1 MARPGHLLTLI
12 WLHILC
18 LTGGKQE
25 AMQPGVPWQ
34 ESTSPCAVGR
44 RSRERRG
51 PCPSSPWCEPLVR
64 GPGRGLP
71 VDGTMW
77 GQGLGGRAD

>member
-1 MARPGHLLTLI
+1 MARPGHLLTLV
-12 WLHILC
+12 WLHIHC

-44 RSRERRG
+44 RS
-51 PCPSSPWCEPLVR
+51 
-64 GPGRGLP
+64 PGKEGTLP
-71 VDGTMW
+71 FLPMV
-77 GQGLGGRAD
+77 